1 MDIGLSFDVPRERNP
16 KKEVLL
22 KYTKITFIGCS
33 RNENKDA
40 HTVPKFMKEHGY
52 EIACVNP
59 FAEEEILGAPTY
71 KSISDVPDEFLEIV
85 DVFRPS
91 EEIPKIVDQIVESGK
106 IPKVFWMQDRIRSDY
121 ARQKLEP
128 LGVTVIEDSCIMRAY
143 MELFTQKDAVYE
155 AILRFAR
162 AYARAQGFVLNPD
175 PEKLDEII
183 SGLAYNQ
190 KTHGFRYCPCR
201 PLSGDLEEDRK
212 KICPCFWHREE
223 IKTMGHCHCGLFWD
237 PKRVPRHNGGS
248 QAPR

>member
-1 MDIGLSFDVPRERNP
+1 MNVGLSFDVPVERDP
-16 KKEVLL
+16 KKEALL
-22 KYTKITFIGCS
+22 KYNKIVFIGCS

-59 FAEEEILGAPTY
+59 FADQPILESPTY
-71 KSISDVPDEFLEIV
+71 KSIADVPDEFLEIV

-91 EEIPKIVDQIVESGK
+91 AEIPKIVDEIIESGK
-106 IPKVFWMQDRIRSDY
+106 VPRIFWMQDGIRSEY

-128 LGVTVIEDSCIMRAY
+128 LGVTVIEDSCIMRKY
-143 MELFTQKDAVYE
+143 MELFVQKDPVYE

-162 AYARAQGFVLNPD
+162 AYAKAQGFVLNPD

-190 KTHGFRYCPCR
+190 KKYGFRYCPCR
-201 PLSGDLEEDRK
+201 PISGDLEEDRK

-237 PKRVPRHNGGS
+237 PEAAGRSRHH
-248 QAPR
+248 